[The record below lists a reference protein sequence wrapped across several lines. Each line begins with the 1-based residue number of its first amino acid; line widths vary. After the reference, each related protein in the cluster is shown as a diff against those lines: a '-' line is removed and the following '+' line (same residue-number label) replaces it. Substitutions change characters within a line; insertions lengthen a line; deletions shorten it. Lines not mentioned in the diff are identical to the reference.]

1 MAELQDTNIIGSLM
15 LNGSPIVESEW
26 QANGT
31 SCVRWSDGTQICT
44 GSTSSLVSGGAMGSI
59 YYGDTP
65 VNWQFLKPFFTAP
78 YLIVLPY
85 SSAANGATI
94 INSRILTTPTMSGYN
109 GNIRTF
115 LTNSS
120 MSFNIILQYIAIG
133 RWK

>member
-1 MAELQDTNIIGSLM
+1 MAELQDTNITGSLM

-26 QANGT
+26 QANGM

-65 VNWQFLKPFFTAP
+65 VNC
-78 YLIVLPY
+78 
-85 SSAANGATI
+85 
-94 INSRILTTPTMSGYN
+94 MSGYN

-120 MSFNIILQYIAIG
+120 MSFNIILQHIAIG